1 MLAALANLSE
11 VVTAGER
18 QGTIDPAAEALLH
31 QAEDVVRAVE
41 EGHGDDARK
50 KLEEL
55 ERKVD
60 ELIRDGKI
68 SAAAAG
74 GVRQAI
80 AELGGAVERSG

>member
-1 MLAALANLSE
+1 
-11 VVTAGER
+11 
-18 QGTIDPAAEALLH
+18 
-31 QAEDVVRAVE
+31 VVRAVE

-60 ELIRDGKI
+60 ELIRDGKS

-80 AELGGAVERSG
+80 AELGRAVERSG